1 MPAVS
6 LPILALSVRE
16 QRYSC
21 HGCGNCCRDFTV
33 QLREEDLRKLIEQN
47 WESRLGNPVT
57 VDFRGTKYL
66 RQRDDGACI
75 FLMDDGLCRI
85 HKEFGFQAKP
95 VACQLFPFQITPGN
109 GGLAMGV
116 NFACQSVLENKG
128 AELKSHLGELGRMAG
143 ELHELNQSVGPP
155 LLTDRLRTQPSEV
168 GSLISHIDRWFGRTD
183 VDLPLRLDGLA
194 WIAQSLANAKLESV
208 RGERF
213 AELLDVLF
221 GVLPDELAH
230 HPIDPPS
237 SRQLRML
244 RQAVFMRTEDPRLPT
259 INRIGRLRTTLSQL
273 SRSRRFKRGRG
284 VVPVIGVG
292 WPTNVRFETVAH
304 SPSID
309 SADEAR
315 MIDGLLTRWLRASVL
330 GHRCWGAGYY
340 GWPMIAGLQNL
351 LLSAACVGWLAKL
364 HAADRLSAADSPSS
378 SVNIVDVR
386 AALGRI
392 DRTLGRAKWLG
403 SAAERLRLTYLN
415 LDDGLRRVVA
425 DAFPTG

>member
-33 QLREEDLRKLIEQN
+33 QLRGEDLRKLNEQN
-47 WESRLGNPVT
+47 WKSRLGEPVT
-57 VDFRGTKYL
+57 IDFRGTKYL
-66 RQRDDGACI
+66 CQRDDGACI

-95 VACQLFPFQITPGN
+95 VACQLFPFQITPEN

-143 ELHELNQSVGPP
+143 EVDELNQSVGPP
-155 LLTDRLRTQPSEV
+155 LLTDRLRAQPLEV
-168 GSLISHIDRWFGRTD
+168 DPFITHIDRWLQRTD
-183 VDLPLRLDGLA
+183 VSLPLRLDGLT
-194 WIAQSLANAKLESV
+194 WIAQSLAKAKLDSV
-208 RGERF
+208 RGDRF

-221 GVLPDELAH
+221 VALPDELAH

-259 INRIGRLRTTLSQL
+259 IVRKGRLRTTISQL
-273 SRSRRFKRGRG
+273 SRSRRFKHGRG

-292 WPTNVRFETVAH
+292 WPTNVQFESIAR
-304 SPSID
+304 SPLI
-309 SADEAR
+309 ADAEEAR
-315 MIDGLLTRWLRASVL
+315 LIDDLLTRWLRASVL

-351 LLSAACVGWLAKL
+351 MLSAACVGWLANL
-364 HAADRLSAADSPSS
+364 HSIGRLSSADSSS
-378 SVNIVDVR
+378 NSVTIIDVR

-392 DRTLGRAKWLG
+392 DRTFGRARWLG
-403 SAAERLRLTYLN
+403 SAAERLRLTFLN
-415 LDDGLRRVVA
+415 LDDGLRRLVA
-425 DAFPTG
+425 GTLPTG